1 MPRDFHEFFYE
12 TYIPLTI
19 FQRKWKKSEDC
30 NRNISTIMPFLNTD
44 NMVKNWQKR
53 TKLTSDQ
60 TKLTAWFVVLA
71 AGEPC
76 NGFGPWPGKKEDILY
91 SFYVPT

>member
-1 MPRDFHEFFYE
+1 
-12 TYIPLTI
+12 
-19 FQRKWKKSEDC
+19 
-30 NRNISTIMPFLNTD
+30 MPFLNTD

-53 TKLTSDQ
+53 SKLTSDQ

-91 SFYVPT
+91 RIYIFSFYVKQINMNKKLRVTT

>member
-1 MPRDFHEFFYE
+1 
-12 TYIPLTI
+12 
-19 FQRKWKKSEDC
+19 
-30 NRNISTIMPFLNTD
+30 MPFLNTD

-91 SFYVPT
+91 RIYSFYVKQIYI